1 MQYLVS
7 FPSAWKESEVAQ
19 SCPTL
24 CDSMDCSLSGS
35 SNHGIFQ
42 ATVLEWVDIS
52 FSRRSSRPR
61 NQTRVSRIAGRCF
74 TIWATIDLRLASFF
88 LTSGIAKFWIL
99 SWKQQGKIL
108 SVAQG
113 LLISLVCF
121 KLHTL
126 SAGNSV
132 SRTLL
137 LYILAVNFSYVFR
150 YNAHFTQMW
159 SGFRTEHA
167 WSQQV
172 RKQY

>member
-1 MQYLVS
+1 MKVKVKSLSHVWLFATPWTVVYQAPLSMVFSRQGYWSGLPFS
-7 FPSAWKESEVAQ
+7 SPGDLPDPGIKPGS
-19 SCPTL
+19 PTL
-24 CDSMDCSLSGS
+24 
-35 SNHGIFQ
+35 Q
-42 ATVLEWVDIS
+42 ADAL
-52 FSRRSSRPR
+52 P
-61 NQTRVSRIAGRCF
+61 
-74 TIWATIDLRLASFF
+74 IWATIDLRLASFF

-99 SWKQQGKIL
+99 SWKQQGKSL

-126 SAGNSV
+126 SAGDSV